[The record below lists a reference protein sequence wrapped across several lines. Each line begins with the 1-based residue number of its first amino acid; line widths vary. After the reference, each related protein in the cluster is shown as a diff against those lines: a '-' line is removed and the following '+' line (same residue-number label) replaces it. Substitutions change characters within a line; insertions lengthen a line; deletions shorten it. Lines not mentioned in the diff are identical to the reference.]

1 MHINKMH
8 KHIATLTVGRI
19 INSIAGHMN
28 DTHFKMIKIY
38 EMIDDLRIFGGTTAR
53 YIGKQVRRLGLAK
66 FILL

>member
-1 MHINKMH
+1 MH

-19 INSIAGHMN
+19 INFIASHMN
-28 DTHFKMIKIY
+28 DIHFKMIKIC
-38 EMIDDLRIFGGTTAR
+38 EMIDDLRIFGATTAR